1 MSKEL
6 EALKRLEQET
16 CPATYMPDFNK
27 LECVDIVR
35 KALEDYEKKCEIL
48 SILKRTKV
56 NLYDEVYGC
65 EDYEEYLEL
74 FTYAQDSLNLTEK
87 EFYLLKQWING

>member
-27 LECVDIVR
+27 LECIDIVR
-35 KALEDYEKKCEIL
+35 KALKVLDLIKKKGIIMTMPESDYSNERIVAEIYINTLKKEELEMI
-48 SILKRTKV
+48 K
-56 NLYDEVYGC
+56 EV
-65 EDYEEYLEL
+65 
-74 FTYAQDSLNLTEK
+74 
-87 EFYLLKQWING
+87 LL